1 MSQDTV
7 MKLVTWNVNSLK
19 ARESFVADYLDEAQ
33 PDVLCLQELKLEEE
47 AVPREL
53 FEDRG
58 YELAI
63 HGQRQWNGV
72 LIASKKP
79 ITNVV
84 KGLPEGD
91 DGQSRLIACQI
102 EDLKLVNLYCPQ
114 GQAEDS
120 PKFQYKLKF
129 FQALRK
135 WITEHYSPKDNLLI
149 VGDLNIAPLKTDV
162 WDIGE
167 FKNVPTYHPLEHQEW
182 KGLLSFGL
190 EDVVHPHIEPG
201 QFTFW
206 DYRGAYFRENK
217 GMRIDHML
225 ATKSVATWVTAASID
240 RDARKKR
247 KGNAPSD
254 HAPVEAT
261 LDQNAK
267 EKPAPRKSTKSRVV
281 LIDGSSLIYRAYYAI
296 PGNFTTSSGLHT
308 NAVYGFALMFGK
320 ILAGKLPDYGA
331 MVFDAPG
338 PTFREEEY
346 PDYKAQRPS
355 MPADLKEQ
363 LSSIDRLVEQHDFPI
378 LRVKGFEADDV
389 IGTLT
394 KQAIE
399 AGHEV
404 RIISGD
410 KDFAQ
415 LIGPDVRML
424 DTLRDIVFDTEV
436 VKKKWGVAP
445 EIFIDHLALLGD
457 TADNIPGVPG
467 IGQKGSATL
476 LERFGSLDGIYEN
489 IEELKGKQKANLIE
503 FRDQAYMSRRL
514 ATIDTSVPLDVGI
527 DDLKLDEPNTE
538 KINEAYREFEFYS
551 LLSEEEQPEATDS
564 GGHEHTVCRDVS
576 AITKFLTE
584 SAGETLALTPA
595 FEQPSHLTGALVGT
609 ALATADTAAY
619 VPLGGSDGSL
629 GEKGLKSIKTY
640 LEDASKP
647 KVVHNLR
654 DVSCLYRRHGIE
666 LRGAVADLTLAS
678 FLIDP
683 AKLLP
688 HRLDQ
693 IVKEYLHR
701 TVEPLK
707 KLTGSG
713 KSEKKL
719 AELKLD
725 ELAAWTCH
733 VAAATAQAWPKVSQ
747 RLDEE
752 GQAETMADLSLPLAH
767 VLAEMQLTGIR
778 VDKQDLERMG
788 EEFAERKAEIEAQ
801 IYELAGSKFNI
812 GSTKQLAT
820 VLFEDLG
827 LPVIKKTKTGYS
839 TAADVLER
847 LAPKHEIAK
856 LILRQRALAKLINTY
871 TRVLSEAVSPEDGRV
886 HCTFQ
891 QTTGVSGRLITT
903 DPDLQRTPIRSED
916 GKRIRQAFLPRE
928 TWTLISADW
937 SQIELRVL
945 AHFSKD
951 PRLIAAFRDEIDLHR
966 ATAAEL
972 FGVSEDDVT
981 PEQRSIGK
989 TVNFATIYGQG
1000 ATALGQQLGLKRKE
1014 AKEMI
1019 DRYFEVYAGVRSWL
1033 DETIAAAHES
1043 GFVNTLL
1050 GRKRYIPEL
1059 SSNNFTDRAYGE
1071 RIAANTPI
1079 QGSAA
1084 DICKLAMLEIDRRF
1098 KAAKLEAKMILQ
1110 IHDELLFEAPKNEVD
1125 QVTELVRECME
1136 QPYQLDVPLKVD
1148 IGSGNSW
1155 AEAH

>member
-1 MSQDTV
+1 ME
-7 MKLVTWNVNSLK
+7 LLTWNVNSLK
-19 ARESFVADYLDEAQ
+19 AREQFVGEYLDEVQ
-33 PDVLCLQELKLEEE
+33 PDVICLQELKQTED
-47 AVPREL
+47 AVPKGL
-53 FEDRG
+53 FEERG
-58 YELAI
+58 YKLAI

-79 ITNVV
+79 ISNVV
-84 KGLPEGD
+84 KGLPDGD
-91 DGQSRLIACQI
+91 EGQSRLIACQI

-120 PKFQYKLKF
+120 PKFQYKLRF
-129 FQALRK
+129 FQKLRQ
-135 WITEHYSPKDNLLI
+135 WISENYTPDDNLLI

-162 WDIGE
+162 WDVGA
-167 FKNVPTYHPLEHQEW
+167 FKNVPTYHPLEHEEW
-182 KGLLSFGL
+182 KELLSFGL

-206 DYRGAYFRENK
+206 DYRGAKFRENK

-225 ATKSVATWVTAASID
+225 ATKTVAAWVRGASID
-240 RDARKKR
+240 REARKKR
-247 KGNAPSD
+247 KGLAPSD
-254 HAPVEAT
+254 HAPVLVT
-261 LDQNAK
+261 LDSKAK
-267 EKPAPRKSTKSRVV
+267 PISRKGTKARVI

-296 PGNFTTSSGLHT
+296 PGNLTSSSGLHT
-308 NAVYGFALMFGK
+308 NAIYGFALMFGK
-320 ILAGKLPDYGA
+320 ILAGKLPDFGA
-331 MVFDAPG
+331 MIFDAPG
-338 PTFREEEY
+338 PTFRDQEY
-346 PDYKAQRPS
+346 PDYKAHRPS
-355 MPADLKEQ
+355 MPSDLKEQ
-363 LSSIDRLVEQHDFPI
+363 LTAIDRLVEQHDFPI

-394 KQAIE
+394 RQATD

-415 LIGPDVRML
+415 LIGPDVRMV
-424 DTLRDIVFDTEV
+424 DTLRDIVFDTELV
-436 VKKKWGVAP
+436 RKRWGVAP
-445 EIFIDHLALLGD
+445 EKFIDHLALVGD
-457 TADNIPGVPG
+457 SADNIPGVPG

-476 LERFGSLDGIYEN
+476 LEKFDSLDGIYEN
-489 IEELKGKQKANLIE
+489 IEQLKGKQKANLIE
-503 FRDQAYMSRRL
+503 FRDQVYMSRRL
-514 ATIDTSVPLDVGI
+514 ATIDLNVPLDVQLE
-527 DDLKLDEPNTE
+527 DLKLNEPNTE
-538 KINEAYREFEFYS
+538 RINQVYREFEFYS
-551 LLSEEEQPEATDS
+551 LLSDEAVPESTETDS
-564 GGHEHTVCRDVS
+564 QANIVC
-576 AITKFLTE
+576 TE
-584 SAGETLALTPA
+584 VKTFTGFIDSYATQLMAVTPA
-595 FEQPSHLTGALVGT
+595 FEQPSHLTGG
-609 ALATADTAAY
+609 LAGVAIATPDAMAY
-619 VPLGGSDGSL
+619 VPLGASDGSL
-629 GEKGLKSIKTY
+629 GDAGLQALKGY
-640 LEDASKP
+640 LEDETKQ
-647 KVVHNLR
+647 KIVHNLR
-654 DVSCLYRRHGIE
+654 DVWCLFTRHGIE
-666 LRGAVADLTLAS
+666 LKGVVGDLTLAS

-707 KLTGSG
+707 RLTGSG
-713 KSEKKL
+713 KSEKRL
-719 AELKLD
+719 AELKLE
-725 ELAAWTCH
+725 ELSAWTCQM
-733 VAAATAQAWPKVSQ
+733 AAATAQAWPKIEQ
-747 RLDEE
+747 RLEEE
-752 GQAETMADLSLPLAH
+752 GQAALLAELSMPMAF
-767 VLAEMQLTGIR
+767 VLAEMQLAGIR
-778 VDKQDLERMG
+778 VDKADLEKMG
-788 EEFAERKAEIEAQ
+788 QEFSERKEEVESK
-801 IYELAGSKFNI
+801 IYEMAGSKFNI
-812 GSTKQLAT
+812 GSTKQLAN

-847 LAPKHEIAK
+847 LAAKHEIAK

-871 TRVLSEAVSPEDGRV
+871 TTVLKNAVFPQDGRV

-916 GKRIRQAFLPRE
+916 GKRIRQAFLPQE

-945 AHFSKD
+945 AHFSQD
-951 PRLIAAFRDEIDLHR
+951 PRLISAFREEIDLHR

-972 FGVSEDDVT
+972 FGVAESEVT
-981 PEQRSIGK
+981 SEQRNVGK

-1000 ATALGQQLGLKRKE
+1000 ATALGQQLGLPRKE

-1019 DRYFEVYAGVRSWL
+1019 DRYFKVYAGVRSWL
-1033 DETIAAAHES
+1033 DETIAAAHRD
-1043 GFVNTLL
+1043 GFVSTLL

-1084 DICKLAMLEIDRRF
+1084 DICKLAMLKISRQF
-1098 KAAKLEAKMILQ
+1098 KATGFSAKMVLQ
-1110 IHDELLFEAPKNEVD
+1110 IHDELLFEAPENEVARVID
-1125 QVTELVRECME
+1125 VVRACME
-1136 QPYQLDVPLKVD
+1136 EPCDLDVPLKVD
-1148 IGSGNSW
+1148 IGSGTSW

>member
-1 MSQDTV
+1 

-19 ARESFVADYLDEAQ
+19 ARAEFVADYLDEAQ

-47 AVPREL
+47 NVPKEI
-53 FEDRG
+53 FEERG

-79 ITNVV
+79 ISNIV
-84 KGLPEGD
+84 KGLPDGD
-91 DGQSRLIACQI
+91 EEQSRLIACEI
-102 EDLKLVNLYCPQ
+102 DDLKLVNLYCPQ
-114 GQAEDS
+114 GQTEDS
-120 PKFQYKLKF
+120 PKFQYKLRF
-129 FQALRK
+129 YEALRK
-135 WITEHYSPKDNLLI
+135 WIAENYSPNDNLLV

-162 WDIGE
+162 WDVGE
-167 FKNVPTYHPLEHQEW
+167 WKNVPTYHPLEHKEW
-182 KGLLSFGL
+182 KKLLSFGL

-201 QFTFW
+201 QFSFW

-225 ATKSVATWVTAASID
+225 ATKSVANWVTDASID

-247 KGNAPSD
+247 KGHAPSD
-254 HAPVEAT
+254 HAPVLAT
-261 LDQNAK
+261 LDPNAK
-267 EKPAPRKSTKSRVV
+267 KKPAARKTTKARVI

-296 PGNFTTSSGLHT
+296 PGNLTTSSGLHT
-308 NAVYGFALMFGK
+308 NAIYGFALMFGK
-320 ILAGKLPDYGA
+320 ILAGKLPEFGA

-338 PTFREEEY
+338 KTFREDEY
-346 PDYKAQRPS
+346 PDYKAHRPS
-355 MPADLKEQ
+355 MPPDLKEQ
-363 LSSIDRLVEQHDFPI
+363 LPSIDRLVEQHDFPI
-378 LRVKGFEADDV
+378 LRVEGYEADDV

-394 KQAIE
+394 KQAVE

-404 RIISGD
+404 RIVSGD

-424 DTLRDIVFDTEV
+424 DTLRDIVYDVEV
-436 VKKKWGVAP
+436 VKKKWGVSP
-445 EIFIDHLALLGD
+445 ETFIDHLALLGD

-476 LERFGSLDGIYEN
+476 LDRFGNLDGIYEN
-489 IEELKGKQKANLIE
+489 IEELKGKQKENLIE
-503 FRDQAYMSRRL
+503 FKEQAYMSRRL
-514 ATIDTSVPLDVGI
+514 ATIDTNVPLDVGI
-527 DDLKLDEPNTE
+527 DGLNLDEPNTE
-538 KINEAYREFEFYS
+538 KINDVYREFEFYS
-551 LLSEEEQPEATDS
+551 LLSDEEQPEADDSDGASHVACADIAALTD
-564 GGHEHTVCRDVS
+564 
-576 AITKFLTE
+576 FLD
-584 SAGETLALTPA
+584 ANAKETLVVTPA

-609 ALATADTAAY
+609 AVATSDAAVY
-619 VPLGGSDGSL
+619 VPLGDSEGSL
-629 GEKGLKSIKTY
+629 GEEGLQAIKSY
-640 LEDASKP
+640 LEDESKP
-647 KVVHNLR
+647 KIVHCAR
-654 DVSCLYRRHGIE
+654 DVFCLFRRHGIE
-666 LRGAVADLTLAS
+666 LRGVVGDTTLAS

-688 HRLDQ
+688 HRIDQ
-693 IVKEYLHR
+693 IIKEYLHR

-707 KLTGSG
+707 RLTGSG

-725 ELAAWTCH
+725 DLAAWTCK
-733 VAAATAQAWPKVSQ
+733 VAAATAQAWPKISE
-747 RLDEE
+747 RLEKE
-752 GQAETMADLSLPLAH
+752 GQTETMANLSLPMAC
-767 VLAEMQLTGIR
+767 VLADMQLSGIR
-778 VDKQDLERMG
+778 VDKDDLEKMG
-788 EEFAERKAEIEAQ
+788 EEFGARKEEVEAEI
-801 IYELAGSKFNI
+801 YKLAGSEFNI
-812 GSTKQLAT
+812 GSTKQLAK

-847 LAPKHEIAK
+847 LAPQHDIAK

-928 TWTLISADW
+928 EWTLISADW

-972 FGVSEDDVT
+972 FSVAESEVS

-1000 ATALGQQLGLKRKE
+1000 ATALGQQLGLKRTE
-1014 AKEMI
+1014 AKKMI
-1019 DRYFEVYAGVRSWL
+1019 DQYFTVYAGVRTWL
-1033 DETIAAAHES
+1033 DETIAQADKD
-1043 GFVNTLL
+1043 GFVRTIL

-1059 SSNNFTDRAYGE
+1059 SSNNFSDRAYGE

-1079 QGSAA
+1079 QGSGA

-1098 KAAKLEAKMILQ
+1098 KEADLEGKMILQ

-1136 QPYQLDVPLKVD
+1136 HPYELDVPLKVD

>member
-1 MSQDTV
+1 MGRTLA

-19 ARESFVADYLDEAQ
+19 AREAFVADYLDEAQ
-33 PDVLCLQELKLEEE
+33 PDVLCLQELKLEEDK
-47 AVPREL
+47 VPKAL
-53 FEDRG
+53 FEERG

-79 ITNVV
+79 ISDVV
-84 KGLPEGD
+84 TGLPEGD
-91 DGQSRLIACQI
+91 DGQSRLIACEI
-102 EDLKLVNLYCPQ
+102 GDLKLVNLYCPQ

-120 PKFQYKLKF
+120 PKFQYKLTF
-129 FQALRK
+129 FKALRK
-135 WITEHYSPKDNLLI
+135 WIGKHYSPSDNLI
-149 VGDLNIAPLKTDV
+149 VLGDLNIAPLKTDV
-162 WDIGE
+162 WDVGK
-167 FKNVPTYHPLEHQEW
+167 FKNVPTYHPLEHKAWEE
-182 KGLLSFGL
+182 LLSFGL

-201 QFTFW
+201 QFSFW
-206 DYRGAYFRENK
+206 DYRGAAFRENK

-225 ATKSVATWVTAASID
+225 ATKSAAKWVTGAAID

-254 HAPVEAT
+254 HAPVEAS
-261 LDQNAK
+261 LDLAAK
-267 EKPAPRKSTKSRVV
+267 SKPASRKGTKSRVI

-296 PGNFTTSSGLHT
+296 PGNLTSSSGLHT
-308 NAVYGFALMFGK
+308 NAIYGFALMFGK
-320 ILAGKLPDYGA
+320 ILAGKLPEFGA

-338 PTFREEEY
+338 PTFRDEEY
-346 PDYKAQRPS
+346 AEYKAQRPS

-363 LSSIDRLVEQHDFPI
+363 LPSIDRLVEQHDFPI
-378 LRVKGFEADDV
+378 LRVKGYEADDV
-389 IGTLT
+389 IGTLA
-394 KQAIE
+394 KQAVE

-415 LIGPDVRML
+415 LIGPDVRMI
-424 DTLRDIVFDTEV
+424 DTLRDIVFDAEV
-436 VKKKWGVAP
+436 VRKKWGVSP
-445 EIFIDHLALLGD
+445 EKFIDHLALLGD
-457 TADNIPGVPG
+457 TSDNIPGVPG

-489 IEELKGKQKANLIE
+489 LEELKGKQKANLIE
-503 FRDQAYMSRRL
+503 FREQAYMSRRL

-527 DDLKLDEPNTE
+527 DGLKLDPPNTE
-538 KINEAYREFEFYS
+538 KINAVYREFEFYS
-551 LLSEEEQPEATDS
+551 LLSDEEQPETENADS
-564 GGHEHTVCRDVS
+564 HSHVVCSDIAALVEFFG
-576 AITKFLTE
+576 AH
-584 SAGETLALTPA
+584 AGETLAVTPA
-595 FEQPSHLTGALVGT
+595 FEQPSHLTGALVG
-609 ALATADTAAY
+609 AAFATSGAAAY
-619 VPLGGSDGSL
+619 VPLGAADGSL
-629 GEKGLKSIKTY
+629 GEEGLQAIKEW
-640 LEDASKP
+640 LEDETKQ
-647 KVVHNLR
+647 KIVHNVR
-654 DVSCLYRRHGIE
+654 DVLCVFRRHGINI
-666 LRGAVADLTLAS
+666 RGILGDTTLAS

-683 AKLLP
+683 AKILP
-688 HRLDQ
+688 HRIDQ
-693 IVKEYLHR
+693 IAKEYLHR
-701 TVEPLK
+701 TVEPIK
-707 KLTGSG
+707 RLTGSG

-719 AELKLD
+719 VDLKVND
-725 ELAAWTCH
+725 LAAWVCQI
-733 VAAATAQAWPKVSQ
+733 AAATAQAWPKISK
-747 RLDEE
+747 RLEEE
-752 GQAETMADLSLPLAH
+752 GQVETLADVSLPMAY
-767 VLAEMQLTGIR
+767 VLAEMQLCGIR
-778 VDKQDLERMG
+778 VDKNDLERMG
-788 EEFAERKAEIEAQ
+788 QEFSERKEEVETE

-839 TAADVLER
+839 TAADVLQR
-847 LAPKHEIAK
+847 LAPEHEIAK

-871 TRVLSEAVSPEDGRV
+871 TAVLSEAVSPEDGRV

-928 TWTLISADW
+928 EWTLISADW

-951 PRLIAAFRDEIDLHR
+951 PRLVAAFRDEVDLHR

-972 FGVSEDDVT
+972 FGVSEGDVSK
-981 PEQRSIGK
+981 EQRNIGK

-1000 ATALGQQLGLKRKE
+1000 ATALGQQLGMPRKE
-1014 AKEMI
+1014 AKAMI
-1019 DRYFEVYAGVRSWL
+1019 DRYFTIYSGVRAWL

-1043 GFVNTLL
+1043 GFVRTLL

-1084 DICKLAMLEIDRRF
+1084 DICKLAMLEIDRRM

-1110 IHDELLFEAPKNEVD
+1110 IHDELLFEAPGNEVD
-1125 QVTELVRECME
+1125 QVTALVRDCME
-1136 QPYQLDVPLKVD
+1136 MPCELDVPLKVD
-1148 IGSGNSW
+1148 IGNGSSW